1 MSGPLPPAPAAEGR
15 GSDNRRVALS
25 DTEQTSGEIGKPT
38 ETPWVQTLGGSA
50 LDPRVQP
57 QCSLVVQMRRVTGS
71 LVGRS
76 SELATITKELK
87 EAADRLCALT
97 LEGEPGVGKT
107 RLLLAAAEMAASS
120 GFTVVAVTADEEIRG
135 PFLLAQSIFA
145 APALRDV
152 IGGTPADEA
161 VQRVIEAI
169 SGRSEPGLETLGAD
183 SKVLRAFDLAGMA
196 LGSVASQR
204 PLALLIDDAQWA
216 DADTLR
222 LLRYVVRADADRPI
236 FLLLTIRP
244 DEFATVTEAVNFV
257 ADMERMGLVHRMR
270 PGRFSQL
277 ESGELARQV
286 LGGSIDPAS
295 GAAIHS
301 QSEGVPFIIEELVRT
316 YREAGMIQQIDG
328 AWTLGRNAA
337 KLVPSAVRTL
347 IARRSARLPAETR
360 SILSDAAV
368 LGRSFS
374 LRDLREIRSRLDG
387 ATDAPGALADALAPA
402 TAAGLLLRHAEGAPA
417 DYTFTHEQVR
427 EFATSELSQARR
439 RAVHR
444 TIVDLLLE
452 AGEPTPAALPLIAH
466 HALAGGDAE
475 RAARL
480 SIDAAHAALQA
491 NAPEEALRLVV
502 QALPNVASSQDRR
515 QLLVAR
521 DDAYASLRNAEDRL
535 EGLAEL
541 AALAEAMGEPAL
553 ELDVQ
558 LRRAAALR
566 LAHDEEGAA
575 DLARRVQARA
585 AQHDDAR
592 SELRAA
598 LELGQALMRSA
609 LGESFGA
616 SAVEVDL
623 DGAEAAYRAAIA
635 LAERLGDQ
643 RSLAGALRELA
654 MILLSRIRAWFVGQ
668 VQTGEVMALSQRV
681 LAGEAV
687 DAVLSTTVVA
697 PQVVE
702 TTACLERALAIYEEL
717 GDRTGVMS
725 TVIAMAY
732 VNYAPTIHI
741 SSSAR
746 HLEEIRRVT
755 SRLSDLVTESER
767 ARQELQMLY
776 GVHVYARAKVV
787 PDLMIA
793 RGVEAHRMARLL
805 GDRSIEF
812 LAAGGV
818 AMSHLDLGEQSDAE
832 EWVSRAAT
840 AAAASPTPL
849 RARQLARW
857 RGLCSTAARNAEGL
871 REHLGQAVQMATDTG
886 RPAARCEA
894 LSELALAAARLG
906 AASGDEGLLDL
917 GERSA
922 HEGLELIGVLPGHA
936 PWGAR
941 SQAALAAVALAR
953 GERERAAAAGGTA
966 IQALQ
971 EALQE
976 DSNLD
981 ILLPAARAVL
991 AGGPPEAQ
999 QMTRWWLQMT
1009 LSRIAQGVVDDEVRV
1024 RWLRGPVGGELAELA
1039 GPMDEPAPA
1048 PAGANGGEVGA
1059 LDPAD
1064 RELLRLLTQ
1073 GSTNREIAEQLA
1085 LDENEVAQRLARLLA
1100 AIGAST
1106 RAQATSLAFRSVAR
1120 S

>member
-1 MSGPLPPAPAAEGR
+1 MPAHERRSTRHNRSVASSTPEPSNPENGTPTAA
-15 GSDNRRVALS
+15 
-25 DTEQTSGEIGKPT
+25 
-38 ETPWVQTLGGSA
+38 PWVQPLGGSA

-71 LVGRS
+71 IVGRA
-76 SELATITKELK
+76 SELGAITKELK
-87 EAADRLCALT
+87 EAGQRLSALT

-107 RLLLAAAEMAASS
+107 RLLLAAADMATTA
-120 GFTVVAVTADEEIRG
+120 GFTVIAVTADEEIRG

-145 APALRDV
+145 APSLHEA
-152 IGGTPADEA
+152 IGGTPAEEA

-169 SGRSEPGLETLGAD
+169 SGRSEPGLETLGGDA
-183 SKVLRAFDLAGMA
+183 KVLRAFDLAGMA
-196 LGSVASQR
+196 LGMAAGQQ

-216 DADTLR
+216 DDDTLR

-244 DEFATVTEAVNFV
+244 NEFATVTEAVNFV
-257 ADMERMGLVHRMR
+257 ADMERMGLVQRLR
-270 PGRFSQL
+270 PGRFGQL
-277 ESGELARQV
+277 ETGELARQV
-286 LGGSIDPAS
+286 LGGTIDPAS
-295 GAAIHS
+295 VAAIHG

-316 YREAGMIQQIDG
+316 YREAGMIQQLDG

-347 IARRSARLPAETR
+347 ISRRAAHLPQETR
-360 SILSDAAV
+360 SIMSDAAV

-387 ATDAPGALADALAPA
+387 EAPAPGSLADALEPA
-402 TAAGLLLRHAEGAPA
+402 TNAGLLLRHPEGAPA

-427 EFATSELSQARR
+427 EFATGELAQSRR

-444 TIVDLLLE
+444 AIVDLLLE
-452 AGEPTPAALPLIAH
+452 SGEPTPAALPLIAH
-466 HALAGGDAE
+466 HALAGGDTE

-491 NAPEEALRLVV
+491 NAPEEALRLVE
-502 QALPNVASSQDRR
+502 QALPNVTTSQDRR

-521 DDAYASLRNAEDRL
+521 DDAYASLRNPEDRL
-535 EGLAEL
+535 QGLAEL
-541 AALAEAMGEPAL
+541 AALAEAMGDPSL

-566 LAHDEEGAA
+566 LAHDDEAAA
-575 DLARRVQARA
+575 DLARRVQIRA

-592 SELRAA
+592 AELRAD
-598 LELGQALMRSA
+598 LELGQALVHSS

-623 DGAEAAYRAAIA
+623 DAAEASFRAAIA

-643 RSLAGALRELA
+643 RSLAAALRELG
-654 MILLSRIRAWFVGQ
+654 MILLSRIRAWFVTQ
-668 VQTGEVMALSQRV
+668 VQSGEVFALSQRV

-687 DAVLSTTVVA
+687 DAVLATTVVA

-702 TTACLERALAIYEEL
+702 TRACLERALSLYEEL
-717 GDRTGVMS
+717 GDRSGVMS

-732 VNYAPTIHI
+732 VSYAPTIHI

-755 SRLSDLVTESER
+755 SRLSALVTESER

-776 GVHVYARAKVV
+776 GVHVFARAKVV

-793 RGVEAHRMARLL
+793 RGMEAHRLARTL
-805 GDRSIEF
+805 GDRTTEF

-818 AMSHLDLGEQSDAE
+818 ALSHLDLGEQPEAE
-832 EWVSRAAT
+832 EWVGRAAT

-849 RARQLARW
+849 RARQLATW
-857 RGLCSTAARNAEGL
+857 RGLCSAAAGNVAGM
-871 REHLGQAVQMATDTG
+871 REHLEQALKLATDTG
-886 RPAARCEA
+886 RPAARCQALAQLALTAARTGATAQDEA
-894 LSELALAAARLG
+894 LLALA
-906 AASGDEGLLDL
+906 
-917 GERSA
+917 ERSA
-922 HEGLELIGVLPGHA
+922 QEALELVGLLPGHPA
-936 PWGAR
+936 WGPRAN
-941 SQAALAAVALAR
+941 AALATVALAR
-953 GERERAAAAGGTA
+953 GETERAVGSAAAAL
-966 IQALQ
+966 QAMQ
-971 EALQE
+971 AAMQE
-976 DSNLD
+976 DANLD
-981 ILLPAARAVL
+981 IVLPAARAIL

-999 QMTRWWLQMT
+999 QQTRWFLQMT
-1009 LSRIAQGVVDDEVRV
+1009 LSRIAQGVVDDQVRV
-1024 RWLRGPVGGELAELA
+1024 RWLRGPVGSELAELA
-1039 GPMDEPAPA
+1039 GPMDQAAPVQ
-1048 PAGANGGEVGA
+1048 PGADDKKEA

-1064 RELLRLLTQ
+1064 QRLLRLLTQ
-1073 GSTNREIAEQLA
+1073 GSTNREIAAELS
-1085 LDENEVAQRLARLLA
+1085 LDEGEVAQRLARLLA

-1106 RAQATSLAFRSVAR
+1106 RAQATSLAFRSVAQ

>member
-1 MSGPLPPAPAAEGR
+1 M
-15 GSDNRRVALS
+15 ALS
-25 DTEQTSGEIGKPT
+25 GTEHTNGGNGTPSGA
-38 ETPWVQTLGGSA
+38 PWVQTLGGSA

-71 LVGRS
+71 LVGRA
-76 SELATITKELK
+76 SELAAITKELK
-87 EAADRLCALT
+87 EASGRLCALT

-107 RLLLAAAEMAASS
+107 RLLLAAAEMATSS
-120 GFTVVAVTADEEIRG
+120 GFTVIAVTADEEIRG

-145 APALRDV
+145 APALRDA
-152 IGGTPADEA
+152 ISGTPAEAA

-169 SGRSEPGLETLGAD
+169 SGRNEAGLEDLAAD

-196 LGSVASQR
+196 ISAATARR

-216 DADTLR
+216 DDDTLR

-244 DEFATVTEAVNFV
+244 NEFATVTEAVNFV
-257 ADMERMGLVHRMR
+257 ADMERMGLVQRMR
-270 PGRFSQL
+270 PGRFGQL

-295 GAAIHS
+295 VAAIHS

-347 IARRSARLPAETR
+347 ISRRAARLPDETR

-374 LRDLREIRSRLDG
+374 LRDLREIRSRLDNE
-387 ATDAPGALADALAPA
+387 APEPGALADALTPA
-402 TAAGLLLRHAEGAPA
+402 TDAGLLLRHPEGAPA

-444 TIVDLLLE
+444 SIVDLLLE

-466 HALAGGDAE
+466 HALAGGDTE

-491 NAPEEALRLVV
+491 NAPEEALRLVE
-502 QALPNVASSQDRR
+502 QALPNVATSQDRR

-521 DDAYASLRNAEDRL
+521 DDAYASLRNPVDRL

-541 AALAEAMGEPAL
+541 AALAEAMGDPSL

-585 AQHDDAR
+585 IEHGDAR
-592 SELRAA
+592 AELRAD
-598 LELGQALMRSA
+598 LELGQALMHSA

-616 SAVEVDL
+616 SGVEVDL
-623 DGAEAAYRAAIA
+623 DGAEATYRAAMA

-643 RSLAGALRELA
+643 RSLAGSLRELG
-654 MILLSRIRAWFVGQ
+654 MILLTRVRGWFVTQ
-668 VQTGEVMALSQRV
+668 VQSGEVFALSQRV

-687 DAVLSTTVVA
+687 DAVLATTVIA
-697 PQVVE
+697 PAVGE
-702 TTACLERALAIYEEL
+702 ARASLERALGIYEEL
-717 GDRTGVMS
+717 GDRSGVMS

-732 VNYAPTIHI
+732 VNYAPTIHL

-755 SRLSDLVTESER
+755 SRLSALVTESER
-767 ARQELQMLY
+767 SRQELQMLY
-776 GVHVYARAKVV
+776 GVHVFARAKVV

-793 RGVEAHRMARLL
+793 RGVEAHRLARIL

-818 AMSHLDLGEQSDAE
+818 ALSHLEMGELAQGE
-832 EWVSRAAT
+832 EWVGRAAT
-840 AAAASPTPL
+840 AVAASPTPF
-849 RARQLARW
+849 RARQLATW
-857 RGLCSTAARNAEGL
+857 RGLCSAASGDAAGL
-871 REHLGQAVQMATDTG
+871 REHFGQAVKMATDVG
-886 RPAARCEA
+886 RPAARCEV
-894 LSELALAAARLG
+894 LSQLALVAARLG
-906 AASGDEGLLDL
+906 ASTDDTELLDL
-917 GERSA
+917 AERSA
-922 HEGLELIGVLPGHA
+922 RESLELAGLLPGHA

-941 SQAALAAVALAR
+941 SHAALATVSLAR
-953 GERERAAAAGGTA
+953 GETGRAAEAGGAA
-966 IQALQ
+966 IHALQ

-976 DSNLD
+976 DVNLE
-981 ILLPAARAVL
+981 ILLPAARAIF

-999 QMTRWWLQMT
+999 GMARWWLQLK
-1009 LSRIAQGVVDDEVRV
+1009 LSGIVQGVVDDEMRV
-1024 RWLRGPVGGELAELA
+1024 RWMRGPVGRELAELA
-1039 GPMDEPAPA
+1039 GPMDEPASA
-1048 PAGANGGEVGA
+1048 PAGKSADKA
-1059 LDPAD
+1059 DTLDAAD
-1064 RELLRLLTQ
+1064 RQLLHLLTQ
-1073 GSTNREIAEQLA
+1073 GSTNREIAEELS
-1085 LDENEVAQRLARLLA
+1085 LDENEVSQRLARLLA
-1100 AIGAST
+1100 TIGAST
-1106 RAQATSLAFRSVAR
+1106 RAQATSLAFRSVAA
-1120 S
+1120 